1 MPRTT
6 LNREKYMAQDTADL
20 IRNKMRRQE
29 ITQQDIGD
37 EFGICGRAVGYKLD
51 RMNFTY
57 PQLVK
62 IFAKLDFTEEEII
75 KCMKKI
81 MTAITGLGWLAVLI
95 GAAAVPEDAVKGI
108 VVVAAGLIMMG
119 VGQGGRNEEI

>member
-1 MPRTT
+1 MPWTT
-6 LNREKYMAQDTADL
+6 LKCKVYMVQDTADL
-20 IRNKMRRQE
+20 IRKKLRREE

-75 KCMKKI
+75 KCMKK
-81 MTAITGLGWLAVLI
+81 
-95 GAAAVPEDAVKGI
+95 
-108 VVVAAGLIMMG
+108 
-119 VGQGGRNEEI
+119 

>member
-1 MPRTT
+1 MPRIT
-6 LNREKYMAQDTADL
+6 LEREKYMAKDTADL

-37 EFGICGRAVGYKLD
+37 EFGICGRAIGYKLD

-62 IFAKLDFTEEEII
+62 IFAKLEFTEEEII
-75 KCMKKI
+75 KCMKK
-81 MTAITGLGWLAVLI
+81 
-95 GAAAVPEDAVKGI
+95 
-108 VVVAAGLIMMG
+108 
-119 VGQGGRNEEI
+119 